1 MTYSDL
7 YSWNA
12 VAPVVIVL
20 ATALLVLTID
30 LFIRPG
36 HRLIPWI
43 CAVGLLA
50 GMALSLSMWGSYQ
63 TAFSGAWQLNNFSLF
78 FYVLFC
84 AIALVVVLLSVAHEM
99 RRGRFPGEYYLL
111 LLFGVVGMMVMAS
124 ANDLITLIIGLETMS
139 LSAYILVSLNR
150 WERRSGEGAL
160 KYFLL
165 GAFAS
170 AFLLYGTALIY
181 GATGTTGF
189 TGIAFFLKESG
200 NNPGM
205 LLLGGGALLMV
216 GLGFKVA
223 AVPFHMWAPDAYQA
237 APTPITAFMATAV
250 KAAGFAAV
258 VKIFG
263 LLLAAPATR
272 LQEMLWWIAMLSMV
286 AGNFAAIAQ
295 WNIKRMLAY
304 SSIAHAGYL
313 LTAIVGSRP
322 AISPLG
328 GTGILFYLVAYSLM
342 TLGAFGVVI
351 LIGGGA
357 DRRETLNDLTGLAAR
372 SPGLALAM
380 TIFMISLAGI
390 PPTAGFFGKFYA
402 FGAAVQAG
410 YVGLAVIGVMSS
422 VVAAFYYFRVVV
434 YMYMKPS
441 EKTYLPYSR
450 PFIAHIAVTVLAI
463 AVLYAGIFPDTLLQL
478 ARDAFISLY

>member
-1 MTYSDL
+1 MTFSEL
-7 YSWNA
+7 YSWIA
-12 VAPVVIVL
+12 VAPVVTVL
-20 ATALLVLTID
+20 ATALLVLTVD
-30 LFIRPG
+30 LFTRPG

-43 CAVGLLA
+43 CAAGLLA
-50 GMALSLSMWGSYQ
+50 GIVVSFSMWGAHE

-78 FYVLFC
+78 FYILFC
-84 AIALVVVLLSVAHEM
+84 AVALVVVLLSVAHET
-99 RRGRFPGEYYLL
+99 RQGRFPGEYYIL

-124 ANDLITLIIGLETMS
+124 ANDLITMIIGFETMS

-150 WERRSGEGAL
+150 WDRRSGEGAL

-189 TGIAFFLKESG
+189 TGIAFFLKEPG
-200 NNPGM
+200 NGPG
-205 LLLGGGALLMV
+205 LLLMGGGALLMV

-263 LLLAAPATR
+263 LLLATPATR

-313 LTAIVGSRP
+313 LTAIVGSVP
-322 AISPLG
+322 ETSPLG
-328 GTGILFYLVAYSLM
+328 GTGILFYLTAYSLM
-342 TLGAFGVVI
+342 TLGAFGVLV

-357 DRRETLNDLTGLAAR
+357 DRRETLNDLNGLAGR

-380 TIFMISLAGI
+380 AIFMISLAGI

-410 YVGLAVIGVMSS
+410 YVGLAVIGVLSS

-441 EKTYLPYSR
+441 EKTFLPYRR
-450 PFIAHIAVTVLAI
+450 PAIANFTVAVLAI
-463 AVLYAGIFPDTLLQL
+463 AVLYVGIFPETLLQL
-478 ARDAFISLY
+478 ARNAFLSLF